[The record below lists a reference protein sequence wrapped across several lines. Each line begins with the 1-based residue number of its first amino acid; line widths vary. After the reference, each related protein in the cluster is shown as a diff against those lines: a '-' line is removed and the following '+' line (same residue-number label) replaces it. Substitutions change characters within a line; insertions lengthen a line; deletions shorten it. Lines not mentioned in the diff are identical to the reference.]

1 MSIAKTILSSL
12 FFRGKQIVRSSKLEK
27 VNEMETK
34 PTHPNA

>member
-27 VNEMETK
+27 VNEMKTK
-34 PTHPNA
+34 PSQPHT